1 MTESHKDY
9 GEAGGD
15 AAPRGVII
23 LRRVFGCFIAF
34 WILAFLLKTMKA
46 ESKIKV
52 TEMEIAYN
60 FILDSVAYLGLYK
73 RKSWFVP
80 FILIYSAWCFLSKF
94 LHVIGGGGTSVQML
108 GMKAADLLMAL
119 VYLYLIFYF
128 RKKEVSSYFKSEKQI
143 LV

>member
-1 MTESHKDY
+1 MTDSHKEY

-15 AAPRGVII
+15 AAPRGVVIF
-23 LRRVFGCFIAF
+23 RRVFGCLLAF

-46 ESKIKV
+46 ESKIKL

-60 FILDSVAYLGLYK
+60 FILDSVAYFGLYK
-73 RKSWFVP
+73 RKSWVIP
-80 FILIYSAWCFLSKF
+80 FILIYSAWNFLSKF

-119 VYLYLIFYF
+119 VYLYMIVYF
-128 RKKEVSSYFKSEKQI
+128 RKNEVSSYFKSEKQI